1 MITYSREQGEKIRSS
16 QILPQV
22 DTPEKDE
29 LKWART
35 NAIRVESS
43 LRNGIRREAELF
55 FNGMVKKL
63 MSDKDPG
70 RISDYSHKYQ
80 T

>member
-1 MITYSREQGEKIRSS
+1 MITYSKEQGEKIKAS

-22 DTPEKDE
+22 ETPEKDD
-29 LKWART
+29 LKWARS

-43 LRNGIRREAELF
+43 LRTGIRREAELF

-63 MSDKDPG
+63 MNDKDP
-70 RISDYSHKYQ
+70 RH

>member
-1 MITYSREQGEKIRSS
+1 ME
-16 QILPQV
+16 
-22 DTPEKDE
+22 TPEKDN

-43 LRNGIRREAELF
+43 LKHGIRREAELF

-63 MSDKDPG
+63 MSDKDP
-70 RISDYSHKYQ
+70 RNTEYSYKYPV
-80 T
+80 